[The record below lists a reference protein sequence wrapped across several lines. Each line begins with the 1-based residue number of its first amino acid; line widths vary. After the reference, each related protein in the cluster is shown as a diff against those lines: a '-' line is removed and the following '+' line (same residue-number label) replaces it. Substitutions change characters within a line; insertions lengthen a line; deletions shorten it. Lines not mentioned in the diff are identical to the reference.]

1 MLANHSR
8 IHKGKTIMTISAS
21 SKCVLVH
28 RYRRFRFG
36 RWEDVC
42 QHLRSLPR

>member
-1 MLANHSR
+1 MPIGS
-8 IHKGKTIMTISAS
+8 G

-28 RYRRFRFG
+28 QYRRFRFG
-36 RWEDVC
+36 RWEDVT